1 MQYLN
6 IENENFTFIGQHTS
20 LKGDFSF
27 TGPTFISAC
36 MEGQLAMEDQG
47 HITLELSAKFKGD
60 IQCHDIDIY
69 GNFEGRLKSTG
80 KVTVHPS
87 ASINGDIKA
96 KILNVKAGATLN
108 IDGNTLDE
116 HS

>member
-6 IENENFTFIGQHTS
+6 IENENFTFIGQQTT

-27 TGPTFISAC
+27 YGPTFISAK
-36 MEGQLAMEDQG
+36 MEGQLSMKDQG
-47 HITLELSAKFKGD
+47 HITLELSGSFKGD

-69 GNFEGRLKSTG
+69 GSFEGRLKSTG

-87 ASINGDIKA
+87 ATINGDLKA
-96 KILNVKAGATLN
+96 KFLNIKAGATLN

-116 HS
+116 GA